1 MLSHTV
7 SGGKIRE
14 VRELRGMS
22 VAQLAE
28 AAGITAGF
36 LYKIENGNKEPG
48 RQTAGAIAR
57 ALGLRFEDILGA
69 RKPQQ
74 TRRRRRGAGHDT
86 SIPLGKTA

>member
-57 ALGLRFEDILGA
+57 ALGLRFEDILLSA

-74 TRRRRRGAGHDT
+74 TRHDT